1 MGAARI
7 CDFHRATGPGKS
19 SLLPGTTPTVYEL
32 APPHAKPALNLMDV
46 MLAYTEFDRPYAAP
60 PGISPERLHVL
71 RDSFE
76 KMLAD
81 PAYITEAKKLV
92 DWDGVSFLNGP
103 DLQKKIEKT
112 ITQPQEVKKRI
123 KEILKESG

>member
-1 MGAARI
+1 MSCSPIR
-7 CDFHRATGPGKS
+7 
-19 SLLPGTTPTVYEL
+19 SLIVPTL
-32 APPHAKPALNLMDV
+32 
-46 MLAYTEFDRPYAAP
+46 RPLEYLRK
-60 PGISPERLHVL
+60 RLHVL
-71 RDSFE
+71 RDGFE
-76 KMLAD
+76 RMLAD

-112 ITQPQEVKKRI
+112 ITQPQEVIKRI

>member
-1 MGAARI
+1 MS
-7 CDFHRATGPGKS
+7 CS
-19 SLLPGTTPTVYEL
+19 
-32 APPHAKPALNLMDV
+32 
-46 MLAYTEFDRPYAAP
+46 YTEFDRPYAAP
-60 PGISPERLHVL
+60 PGIFPERLLAL

-92 DWDGVSFLNGP
+92 DWDGVGFLNGP

-112 ITQPQEVKKRI
+112 ITQPQEVIKRI